1 MQKFIQ
7 IRGAREH
14 NLKNVNL
21 DLPREKLIVL
31 TGLSGS
37 GKSSLAFDTIFAEGQ
52 RRYIESLSTY
62 ARMFLGQSHKP
73 DVDAI
78 HGLSP
83 TVAIDQK
90 TNSHNPR
97 STVGTVTEVYDYL
110 RLLYARIGKAHCP
123 NCKQPIEH
131 LAKDQILKSILD
143 LGEGSRLL
151 ILAPLVL
158 QAKGEYKKLFSNFHD
173 QGYVRFFVDGE
184 IYDLDDGPIN
194 LDKNKKHV
202 IALVVDRIVLRL
214 NDLER
219 ISAAVELALDLGKG
233 MLFVKKIERNSE
245 AMVNKPPEKG
255 KNNVLNLPELGTL
268 YSTLNSCPKCQISI
282 GNIDR
287 PLFSFNSPIGACP
300 ECKGLGSFKSVNL
313 QAVVRYPERSI
324 KDGAIQAPGWNYGS
338 NNYATTLF
346 DAIAKHYAIDLQR
359 PWCDLS
365 KQEQAIIL
373 YGNNGEK
380 IDVDPSKLRF
390 KTSQTKRAFEGVIPS
405 LNRRY
410 LENLTNPD
418 ALAIYEQVMSE
429 TICPI
434 CHGQRLN
441 KTALS
446 VYFLGKNIAELCAMP
461 INELADFLEQGK
473 TTLSKNELKIAD
485 KLLGAILNRL
495 GFMLEVGLSY
505 LTLARSAM
513 TLSGGESQRIRLAT
527 QIGAGLTGVVYILD
541 EPSIGLHQRDNSK
554 LLQSLRRLQELG
566 NTVIIVEHDEE
577 TMLSADYLVDLGP
590 GAGKNGGEIIACGTP
605 KEVMTNPNSLT
616 AAYLSGRKY
625 IPYKAEKR
633 AGNGKSVCLEGASC
647 HNLQNVTVDFPLGKF
662 IAVTGVSGSGKS
674 SLINS
679 TLLPAL
685 QAKLNKSDILPANLQ
700 TIKGFEH
707 IDKVINIDQSPIGRT
722 PRSNPATYTGVFD
735 LIRELFAM
743 MPLAKA
749 RGYKPGRFSFNVP
762 GGRCEACKG
771 DGVKC
776 ISMNFL
782 PDVYVNCDVCQGKR
796 YQADTLEVKV
806 NEKNIY
812 EVLEM
817 DIATAYDFFQ
827 AYPKIERKLKTL
839 LDVGLGY
846 LSLGHN
852 STLLSGG
859 EAQRI
864 KLASELARQATGTTF
879 YILDEPTTGL
889 HIDDV
894 ARLIAI
900 LQKLVDQGNTV
911 LVIEHNLDVIKV
923 ADYIID
929 LGPEGGKNGG
939 TVIAT
944 GTPNDLMKTE
954 KSFTGQY
961 LKKLDLRP

>member
-1 MQKFIQ
+1 MQKYIE

-14 NLKNVNL
+14 NLKNINL

-37 GKSSLAFDTIFAEGQ
+37 GKSSLAFDTIFQEGQ

-110 RLLYARIGKAHCP
+110 RLLYARLGQAHCP
-123 NCKQPIEH
+123 KCKQAIEN
-131 LAKDQILKSILD
+131 LAKDEILQQIQA

-151 ILAPLVL
+151 IMAPLVL
-158 QAKGEYKKLFSNFHD
+158 QAKGEYKKLFSDMHD

-184 IYDLDDGPIN
+184 IYDLDDGPIV

-202 IALVVDRIVLRL
+202 IALVVDRIVLR
-214 NDLER
+214 NSDLER
-219 ISAAVELALDLGKG
+219 VNASLELALEIGKG
-233 MLFVKKIERNSE
+233 IVFVKKLQTVKEASE
-245 AMVNKPPEKG
+245 LENKQNKA
-255 KNNVLNLPELGTL
+255 LSLPELGTM

-282 GNIDR
+282 GKIDR
-287 PLFSFNSPIGACP
+287 PLFSFNSPIGACQ
-300 ECKGLGSFKSVNL
+300 ECKGLGSFKNVNE
-313 QAVVRYPERSI
+313 QAVVRYPEKSI
-324 KDGAIQAPGWNYGS
+324 ADGAIQAPGWNYAS
-338 NNYATTLF
+338 NGYGKALL
-346 DAIAKHYAIDLQR
+346 DALAEHYEIDLHC
-359 PWCDLS
+359 PWYELEKWQQELVLYGNAGEKITVDLS
-365 KQEQAIIL
+365 KF
-373 YGNNGEK
+373 
-380 IDVDPSKLRF
+380 RF
-390 KTSQTKRAFEGVIPS
+390 KTKEAERSFEGIVPS

-410 LENLTNPD
+410 FENIANPEI
-418 ALAIYEQVMSE
+418 LAIYEQVMTE
-429 TICPI
+429 TICPH

-441 KTALS
+441 DTALS
-446 VYFLGKNIAELCAMP
+446 VYFLDKNIAELCAMP
-461 INELADFLEQGK
+461 INELAAFFQASFK
-473 TTLSKNELKIAD
+473 QLSANELKIAD
-485 KLLGAILNRL
+485 KLLQAILNRL
-495 GFMLEVGLSY
+495 SFLLEVGLEY
-505 LTLARSAM
+505 LTLSRSAM
-513 TLSGGESQRIRLAT
+513 TLSGGEAQRIRLAT
-527 QIGAGLTGVVYILD
+527 QIGASLTCVVYILD
-541 EPSIGLHQRDNSK
+541 EPSIGLHQKDNSR
-554 LLQSLRRLQELG
+554 LLNSLRRLQELG
-566 NTVIIVEHDEE
+566 NTVIVVEHDEE
-577 TMLSADYLVDLGP
+577 TMLKADYLVDLGP
-590 GAGKNGGEIIACGTP
+590 GAGKHGGEIVAAGTP
-605 KEVMTNPNSLT
+605 KEVMANTKSLT
-616 AAYLSGRKY
+616 GAYLSQRKF
-625 IPYKAEKR
+625 IPYNDKKR
-633 AGNGKSVCLEGASC
+633 TGNGKKIQVVGANC
-647 HNLQNVTVDFPLGKF
+647 HNLKDITVNFPLGKF

-685 QAKLNKSDILPANLQ
+685 QAKLSKSDIMPSNLKA
-700 TIKGFEH
+700 IKGYEA

-735 LIRELFAM
+735 LIRELFAA
-743 MPLAKA
+743 MPLAKM
-749 RGYKPGRFSFNVP
+749 RGYKAGRFSFNVK

-782 PDVYVNCDVCQGKR
+782 PDVYVNCDVCHGKR

-817 DIATAYDFFQ
+817 DIATAYEFFQ
-827 AYPKIERKLKTL
+827 AFPKIKRKLQTL

-864 KLASELARQATGTTF
+864 KLASELARQATGKTF

-894 ARLIAI
+894 SHLLDI
-900 LQKLVDQGNTV
+900 LNKLVEQGNTV

-939 TVIAT
+939 TVIAS
-944 GTPNDLMKTE
+944 GTPEELTKIAN
-954 KSFTGQY
+954 SYTGQY
-961 LKKLDLRP
+961 LAKMLN

>member
-1 MQKFIQ
+1 MQKYIE

-14 NLKNVNL
+14 NLKNINL

-37 GKSSLAFDTIFAEGQ
+37 GKSSLAFDTIFQEGQ

-110 RLLYARIGKAHCP
+110 RLLYARLGKAHCP
-123 NCKQPIEH
+123 KCKQAIEN
-131 LAKDQILKSILD
+131 LAKDEILQQIQA

-151 ILAPLVL
+151 IMAPLVL
-158 QAKGEYKKLFSNFHD
+158 QAKGEYKKLFSDMHD

-184 IYDLDDGPIN
+184 IYDLDDGPIV

-202 IALVVDRIVLRL
+202 IALVVDRIVLR
-214 NDLER
+214 NSDLER
-219 ISAAVELALDLGKG
+219 VNASLELALEIGKG
-233 MLFVKKIERNSE
+233 IVFVKKLQTAAKASE
-245 AMVNKPPEKG
+245 LENK
-255 KNNVLNLPELGTL
+255 KNKALSLPELGTM

-282 GNIDR
+282 GKIDR
-287 PLFSFNSPIGACP
+287 PLFSFNSPIGACQ
-300 ECKGLGSFKSVNL
+300 ECKGLGSFKNVNV
-313 QAVVRYPERSI
+313 QAVVRYPEKSI
-324 KDGAIQAPGWNYGS
+324 ADGAIQAPGWNYAS
-338 NNYATTLF
+338 NGYGKALL
-346 DAIAKHYAIDLQR
+346 DALAEHYEIDLHC
-359 PWCDLS
+359 PWHELEKWQQELVLYGNAGEKITVDLS
-365 KQEQAIIL
+365 KF
-373 YGNNGEK
+373 
-380 IDVDPSKLRF
+380 RF
-390 KTSQTKRAFEGVIPS
+390 KTKEAERSFEGIVPS

-410 LENLTNPD
+410 FENIANPEI
-418 ALAIYEQVMSE
+418 LAIYEQVMTE
-429 TICPI
+429 TICPH

-441 KTALS
+441 DTALS
-446 VYFLGKNIAELCAMP
+446 VYFLDKNIAELCSMP
-461 INELADFLEQGK
+461 INELAAFFQASFK
-473 TTLSKNELKIAD
+473 QLSANELKIAD
-485 KLLGAILNRL
+485 KLLQAILNRL
-495 GFMLEVGLSY
+495 SFLLEVGLEY
-505 LTLARSAM
+505 LTLSRSAM
-513 TLSGGESQRIRLAT
+513 TLSGGEAQRIRLAT
-527 QIGAGLTGVVYILD
+527 QIGASLTGVVYILD
-541 EPSIGLHQRDNSK
+541 EPSIGLHQKDNSR
-554 LLQSLRRLQELG
+554 LLNSLRRLQELG
-566 NTVIIVEHDEE
+566 NTVIVVEHDEE
-577 TMLSADYLVDLGP
+577 TMLKADYLVDLGP
-590 GAGKNGGEIIACGTP
+590 GAGKHGGEIVAAGTP
-605 KEVMTNPNSLT
+605 KEVMANPKSLT
-616 AAYLSGRKY
+616 GAYLSQRKF
-625 IPYKAEKR
+625 IPYNDKKR
-633 AGNGKSVCLEGASC
+633 TGNGKKIQVVGANC
-647 HNLQNVTVDFPLGKF
+647 HNLKDITVNFPLGKF

-685 QAKLNKSDILPANLQ
+685 QAKLSKSDIMPSNLKA
-700 TIKGFEH
+700 IKGYEA

-735 LIRELFAM
+735 LIRELFAA
-743 MPLAKA
+743 MPLAKM
-749 RGYKPGRFSFNVP
+749 RGYKAGRFSFNVK

-782 PDVYVNCDVCQGKR
+782 PDVYVNCDVCHGKR

-817 DIATAYDFFQ
+817 DIATAYEFFQ
-827 AYPKIERKLKTL
+827 AFPKIKRKLQTL

-864 KLASELARQATGTTF
+864 KLASELARQATGKTF

-894 ARLIAI
+894 SHLLDI
-900 LQKLVDQGNTV
+900 LNKLVEQGNTV

-923 ADYIID
+923 ADHIID

-939 TVIAT
+939 TVIAS
-944 GTPNDLMKTE
+944 GTPEELTKIAN
-954 KSFTGQY
+954 SYTGQY
-961 LKKLDLRP
+961 LAKMLN

>member
-1 MQKFIQ
+1 MQKFIK

-14 NLKNVNL
+14 NLKNVNV

-37 GKSSLAFDTIFAEGQ
+37 GKSSLAFDTIFQEGQ

-110 RLLYARIGKAHCP
+110 RLLYARLGKAHCP
-123 NCKQPIEH
+123 KCKQPIEN
-131 LAKDQILKSILD
+131 LAKDQILQAIQD

-151 ILAPLVL
+151 IMAPLVL
-158 QAKGEYKKLFSNFHD
+158 QAKGEYKKLFSDLHD

-202 IALVVDRIVLRL
+202 IALVVDRIVLRAT
-214 NDLER
+214 DLER
-219 ISAAVELALDLGKG
+219 LSASVELALEMGKG
-233 MLFVKKIERNSE
+233 LLFVKKLQKVVKLTEI
-245 AMVNKPPEKG
+245 ATVPK

-268 YSTLNSCPKCQISI
+268 YSTLNSCPNCQISI

-287 PLFSFNSPIGACP
+287 PLFSFNSPIGACK
-300 ECKGLGSFKSVNL
+300 ECKGLGFFKSVNVK
-313 QAVVRYPERSI
+313 AVLRYPEKSLSA
-324 KDGAIQAPGWNYGS
+324 GAIQAPGWNYGS
-338 NNYATTLF
+338 SGYATSLF
-346 DAIAKHYAIDLQR
+346 DALAKHYDIDLTCPFQDLAK
-359 PWCDLS
+359 WQQDIILHGNSGEKIAVDLS
-365 KQEQAIIL
+365 KFH
-373 YGNNGEK
+373 
-380 IDVDPSKLRF
+380 F
-390 KTSQTKRAFEGVIPS
+390 KTKQAERSFEGIIPS
-405 LNRRY
+405 LQRRY
-410 LENLTNPD
+410 YENLGNPE
-418 ALAIYEQVMSE
+418 AMAIYEQVMSE
-429 TICPI
+429 TTCPE

-441 KTALS
+441 EIALS
-446 VYFLGKNIAELCAMP
+446 VYFLGKNIAELCALP
-461 INELADFLEQGK
+461 INELYAFFQDAKSEL
-473 TTLSKNELKIAD
+473 TDNELKIGD
-485 KLLGAILNRL
+485 KLFEAILNRL
-495 GFMLEVGLSY
+495 GFLLEVGLEY

-527 QIGAGLTGVVYILD
+527 QIGASLTGVVYILD
-541 EPSIGLHQRDNSK
+541 EPSIGLHQRDNSR

-566 NTVIIVEHDEE
+566 NTVIVVEHDEE

-590 GAGKNGGEIIACGTP
+590 GAGKNGGEIVVAGTP
-605 KEVMTNPNSLT
+605 KEILQNEKSLT

-625 IPYKAEKR
+625 IPYSAHKR
-633 AGNGKSVCLEGASC
+633 EGNGYFVRLIGAKC
-647 HNLQNVTVDFPLGKF
+647 HNLKNISVDFPLGKF

-685 QAKLNKSDILPANLQ
+685 QAQLNKSDILPANLQ
-700 TIKGFEH
+700 SIKGCEY

-735 LIRELFAM
+735 LIRELFAA

-749 RGYKPGRFSFNVP
+749 RGYKPGRFSFNVT

-782 PDVYVNCDVCQGKR
+782 PDVYVNCDVCHGKR

-806 NEKNIY
+806 NEKNISD
-812 EVLEM
+812 VLEM
-817 DIATAYDFFQ
+817 DIATAYEFFQ
-827 AYPKIERKLKTL
+827 PYPKIKRKLQTL
-839 LDVGLGY
+839 LEVGLGY

-864 KLASELARQATGTTF
+864 KLATELARQATGKTF

-894 ARLIAI
+894 AHLINI
-900 LQKLVDQGNTV
+900 LHKLVEQGNTV

-923 ADYIID
+923 ADHIID

-939 TVIAT
+939 TIIAE
-944 GTPNDLMKTE
+944 GTPDEIMKV
-954 KSFTGQY
+954 KDSYTGQY
-961 LKKLDLRP
+961 LAKLDLRS